1 MKRLLFSILAILV
14 VAAGCTGCTPT
25 PVPAVP
31 DLVVSSLSHSPAS
44 PITTDTITFTAVVK
58 NVGTGQA
65 DASLLSLKVGGE
77 TTPPT
82 FSVPALAPGATYEV
96 QRELVLG
103 VAQGY
108 LVTAKADVNND
119 VAESN
124 EDNNQRTDT
133 LSVAAAGVADLVV
146 SSLSHS
152 PASPITTDTIT
163 FTAVVK
169 NVGTG
174 QADASLLSLKVGGE
188 TTPPTFSVPALAPGA
203 TYEVQRELVLGV
215 AQNYLVTAKADVNN
229 DVAESNED
237 NNQRTDTFHVYYPV
251 L

>member
-65 DASLLSLKVGGE
+65 DASQLSLKVGGE

-96 QRELVLG
+96 QRELVL
-103 VAQGY
+103 
-108 LVTAKADVNND
+108 
-119 VAESN
+119 E
-124 EDNNQRTDT
+124 
-133 LSVAAAGVADLVV
+133 
-146 SSLSHS
+146 
-152 PASPITTDTIT
+152 
-163 FTAVVK
+163 
-169 NVGTG
+169 VG
-174 QADASLLSLKVGGE
+174 
-188 TTPPTFSVPALAPGA
+188 
-203 TYEVQRELVLGV
+203 